1 MRMKNTLRI
10 AVVGIALLLANG
22 PVWAHHAMI
31 AQFSLDKPITLRGTL
46 TKMVWTNPHGMI
58 YMDVKGA
65 DGQVEKWEIETG
77 SPVRILSEGLKEADF
92 RPGMEIIV
100 GGYAAKNGTRTGT
113 GMIVTFPDREASG
126 RQASFALGR

>member
-1 MRMKNTLRI
+1 MRMKKTLPI
-10 AVVGIALLLANG
+10 AVLGVALLFLNG

-31 AQFSLDKPITLRGTL
+31 SQFSLNKPITLRGTL
-46 TKMVWTNPHGMI
+46 TKMVWTNPHAMI

-65 DGQVEKWEIETG
+65 DGQVESWEIETG
-77 SPVRILSEGLKEADF
+77 SPFRIFSGGLKETDF
-92 RPGMEIIV
+92 RPGIEIIV